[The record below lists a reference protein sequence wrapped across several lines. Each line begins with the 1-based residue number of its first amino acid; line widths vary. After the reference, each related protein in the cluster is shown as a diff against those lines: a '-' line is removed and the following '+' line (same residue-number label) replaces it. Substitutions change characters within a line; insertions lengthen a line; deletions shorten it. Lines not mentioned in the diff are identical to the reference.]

1 MGVQASHRLIP
12 TPHTPHTPWERP
24 WAPATIL
31 ITRNHCMP
39 SADIGAIVFSRKIS
53 KYLRF
58 KEDNV
63 GIIRMHSHRSQ
74 NFTKT

>member
-12 TPHTPHTPWERP
+12 TPHIPHTLWETM
-24 WAPATIL
+24 APATIL
-31 ITRNHCMP
+31 ITRNYCMP

-53 KYLRF
+53 KHLRF

-63 GIIRMHSHRSQ
+63 GIIKMLSHRSQ